1 MEVNQKLADGGLF
14 CLEIM
19 TNTHAKPVESHLIDA
34 IRPYQGS
41 HRVFLAYSGGVDS
54 HVLLHLCAQQH
65 WLKDKLTAVYVHH
78 GLQAIADHWALH
90 CQATAT
96 SLDIAFKEL
105 RVDARPVNGQSPE
118 EAARNA
124 RYGALSSLLDEHDL
138 LLVAQHRED
147 QLETV
152 LLQLFRGAGLPGLS
166 GMPVA
171 MPMGKGILLR
181 PLLNVSKKDIEA
193 YAAGHELDWVED
205 PTNQSAEFDR
215 NFLRN
220 DVLPALKKR
229 WPALDKTVSRAAG
242 HCADA
247 QALIRQEGG
256 ELLKK
261 YLDIETQALSLVHWS
276 CLDSARQALLLR
288 AWFGFIGLKMPSQRV
303 IHQIIREVIN
313 EAGTGKAEVL
323 TQGYAIRRF
332 RNRLYSF
339 QAKCF
344 QLPEIRD
351 FEWPSQQSC
360 IDLSEYLKLQRIEDS
375 TGIAIDQWKN
385 ATITVA
391 FRRGGETIRLP
402 GRKGRHS
409 LKNLFQEA
417 GIPPWERPVIP
428 LVYLDGQLAAVA
440 DRWISDEFYTVSAGT
455 CFRIK
460 LIKQTP
466 G

>member
-1 MEVNQKLADGGLF
+1 MEVNQKLAVGELF
-14 CLEIM
+14 CLGLM
-19 TNTHAKPVESHLIDA
+19 TNIHAQSVESHLIDT

-41 HRVFLAYSGGVDS
+41 RRVFVAYSGGVDS

-65 WLKDKLTAVYVHH
+65 WLKEKLTAVYVHH

-96 SLDIAFKEL
+96 ALDIAFKEL

-124 RYGALSSLLDEHDL
+124 RYGVLSSLLDDQDL

-166 GMPVA
+166 GMPVV

-181 PLLNVSKKDIEA
+181 PLLNVSKQEIEA

-205 PTNQSAEFDR
+205 PTNQSTEFDR

-220 DVLPALKKR
+220 DVLPVLKKR

-242 HCADA
+242 HCAEA
-247 QALIRQEGG
+247 QAVIRQEGG

-261 YLDIETQALSLVHWS
+261 YLDIEFQALSLELWS
-276 CLDSARQALLLR
+276 CLENARQALLLR
-288 AWFGFIGLKMPSQRV
+288 AWFGFMGLRMPSRRV
-303 IHQIIREVIN
+303 IHQIINEVIDTA
-313 EAGTGKAEVL
+313 ETGKAEVF

-332 RNRLYSF
+332 RNRLYCFKS
-339 QAKCF
+339 KCF
-344 QLPEIRD
+344 QLPEIHD
-351 FEWPSQQSC
+351 FEWSSQQAC
-360 IDLSEYLKLQRIEDS
+360 LDLSEYLKLQRIEDS
-375 TGIAIDQWKN
+375 CGIAIDQWKN
-385 ATITVA
+385 AKITVA

-402 GRKGRHS
+402 GRKGRHT

-417 GIPPWERPVIP
+417 AIPPWERPVIP

-440 DRWISDEFYTVSAGT
+440 DRWISDEFYTVSPGA
-455 CFRIK
+455 CYRIK
-460 LIKQTP
+460 FIKQTP